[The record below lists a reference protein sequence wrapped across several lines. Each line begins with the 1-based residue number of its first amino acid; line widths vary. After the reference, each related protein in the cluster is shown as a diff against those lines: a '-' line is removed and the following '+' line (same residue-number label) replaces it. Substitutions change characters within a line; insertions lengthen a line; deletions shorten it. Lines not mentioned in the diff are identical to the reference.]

1 MIVVNAHFPVG
12 YLLTTFTV
20 VWSAMFASMHTLID
34 ECKLI
39 IAGDFSIVLNKVST
53 CKSGSLVNGVVID
66 YNLVCRDMQTLQSV

>member
-1 MIVVNAHFPVG
+1 
-12 YLLTTFTV
+12 
-20 VWSAMFASMHTLID
+20 MFASMHTLID